1 MRAAAG
7 GLNRSKMAAPNQG
20 AEDRSVSAER
30 ETSAAVPGAAP
41 TVFLAIE
48 LSQASWIVAVHSPAT
63 ARASLHRLPAGDAK
77 ALLALAERARTAA
90 VEATGE
96 AVAVAS
102 CYEAGYDGFWLHRV
116 LVAAGIA
123 SLVVDPASLKVDH
136 RARRAK
142 TDRPSMS
149 WRLCQG
155 HRCRP
160 SAPLRPQLSVR
171 QPRLPGRELLPQ
183 PRDEYLWR
191 AARKGS

>member
-1 MRAAAG
+1 MRAASG

-41 TVFLAIE
+41 AVFLAIE
-48 LSQASWIVAVHSPAT
+48 LSQASWIVAVHSPAA

-96 AVAVAS
+96 AAAVAS

-123 SLVVDPASLKVDH
+123 SLVVDPASLKVDR

-142 TDRPSMS
+142 TGLCGRP
-149 WRLCQG
+149 
-155 HRCRP
+155 
-160 SAPLRPQLSVR
+160 
-171 QPRLPGRELLPQ
+171 
-183 PRDEYLWR
+183 
-191 AARKGS
+191 